1 MASAGNHRYA
11 KALVFEESSD
21 YNSGESNTLVC
32 QNGILYFNGKQL
44 SSNTGNQ
51 FDIFTA
57 NRVTR
62 LSGANIQWASNLVVL
77 PTTEP
82 INNVASAGQG
92 FQSDGEFLYYN
103 GIQISAFSN
112 IYQDSQ
118 PLTSNSITPL
128 GDSKFVVRSNLQVL
142 NVMNALAN
150 TITFFPDT
158 LHFANAAPKI
168 TFNSST
174 FDIQP

>member
-44 SSNTGNQ
+44 SSPQGNQ

-57 NRVTR
+57 NKVTR
-62 LSGANIQWASNLVVL
+62 LSSANIQWASNLVIL
-77 PTTEP
+77 PTDQD

-112 IYQDSQ
+112 IYQD
-118 PLTSNSITPL
+118 LYLWKN
-128 GDSKFVVRSNLQVL
+128 NL
-142 NVMNALAN
+142 
-150 TITFFPDT
+150 
-158 LHFANAAPKI
+158 
-168 TFNSST
+168 
-174 FDIQP
+174 